1 MTGTGSGKV
10 INLRAARKS
19 AARDAARAAGD
30 ANAAKFG
37 RSKVQKR
44 IEQADADRAARHL
57 DVHRVTRGED
67 QGDG

>member
-1 MTGTGSGKV
+1 MTGAGSGKV

-37 RSKVQKR
+37 RSKAQKR
-44 IEQADADRAARHL
+44 VEKADADRAARHL
-57 DVHRVTRGED
+57 DGHRRDKSKEH
-67 QGDG
+67 GDD